1 MSMRPL
7 QQEVAALRRL
17 GPCHSCGNTG
27 RDRSSGEPCILCPT
41 GAALRDEL
49 RQDPCYGTCAGCGTQ
64 DAELW
69 RVGSRWLCWRCEAGT

>member
-17 GPCHSCGNTG
+17 GLCRSCGDTG
-27 RDRSSGEPCILCPT
+27 RDRSSGEPCILCPS
-41 GAALRDEL
+41 GWALRDAVWDE
-49 RQDPCYGTCAGCGTQ
+49 PCYGTCVGCGAQ

-69 RVGSRWLCWRCEAGT
+69 RVGSRWLCWRCAG